1 MAESRA
7 ALRPPCLA
15 GRSRGGIHRHG
26 SQNGLETIGVW
37 RGTGEGSRG
46 GRVGRRASFPS
57 RTGFHPSM
65 PEIQHA
71 TSGARTTLQN
81 VWVTPSLRPPSPVLP
96 SPRPPFLHG
105 HGQIFSFFGR

>member
-46 GRVGRRASFPS
+46 GRVGRS
-57 RTGFHPSM
+57 R
-65 PEIQHA
+65 I
-71 TSGARTTLQN
+71 
-81 VWVTPSLRPPSPVLP
+81 LP
-96 SPRPPFLHG
+96 LSHG
-105 HGQIFSFFGR
+105 LSSINA